1 VTRWIGGSVQKPR
14 EDAYRGIYEMQ
25 RTGRLLAWLAV
36 FVT

>member
-1 VTRWIGGSVQKPR
+1 VVQKPR

-36 FVT
+36 FVS